1 MEKERN
7 RGVNYQQSEPFGC
20 GLYSVANVLNL
31 NNFVTEERKE
41 LSKKGN
47 NIPQLTKW
55 LIEDGFEVGLDLF
68 FYNHFGK
75 ELPQECLD
83 LKVDEQFT
91 ALMPVLFQVQ
101 YSEKSLPHLIGGLLN
116 NRGDVEIFDS
126 YKPQTYKIKLKE
138 IHKGFYSVSGMFA
151 FIDLDTNDW
160 LFLNN

>member
-1 MEKERN
+1 MEEERN
-7 RGVNYQQSEPFGC
+7 REVIYKQTEPFGC

-31 NNFVTEERKE
+31 NNFVTEGRKE

-55 LIEDGFEVGLDLF
+55 LIEDGHEIGLDLL

-75 ELPQECLD
+75 KLATDCLE
-83 LKVDEQFT
+83 LKVDGRNP
-91 ALMPVLFQVQ
+91 ALMPLLFQVQ
-101 YSEKSLPHLIGGLLN
+101 YSEKSLPHLIGGLLDTKGN
-116 NRGDVEIFDS
+116 VEIFDS
-126 YKPQTYKIKLKE
+126 YRQQTYKIKLKE

-160 LFLNN
+160 LFLDN